1 MNRLIHL
8 LFLLIPTFS
17 SIAQS
22 SFSSANYAASGDT
35 FYITKAQAGNSNY
48 DTTGANLVLN
58 YEALTGM
65 SQRRLVYR
73 LPTQTGYSAL
83 QWPYLYNSSNTNLSS
98 TDDQTV
104 AVFGLQQTNPN
115 DYFLKNNT
123 YLIQKASAY
132 TIQLNGISFNVK
144 NTFLQPDTIYKFPFI
159 YNSVKTS
166 QATSTIA
173 ISPDLYFRNVRLERK
188 DTVNGWGT
196 VITPY
201 GTFSNCL
208 KYVSTIRQID
218 SMSVNGSPLVTND
231 TTYYKEISWFDP
243 SKKIPVMSVKQN
255 KIGNTYITQSAEYL
269 DNRQYYQPVA
279 LFAYLPIYPNM
290 GDTIGFQNL
299 STNGYNYKWYF
310 NDPSS
315 STGDSSSAINPTHI
329 YAIPNTYQVK
339 LIAYNGHLTDTF
351 SLPIVVNPVN
361 FTYTFTGNGNWT
373 DPANWSN
380 NLIPPAVL
388 PGTNNIIINPIDG
401 GICIFNGLQKISTG
415 ASFTVSAN
423 KKLVAQ
429 GSLVIQ

>member
-1 MNRLIHL
+1 MNRLVYL
-8 LFLLIPTFS
+8 FFLLATAFS
-17 SIAQS
+17 SNAQS

-35 FYITKAQAGNSNY
+35 FYITKAQAVNSNY
-48 DTTGANLVLN
+48 DTTGANLLLN
-58 YEALTGM
+58 YTALTGV

-115 DYFLKNNT
+115 DY
-123 YLIQKASAY
+123 YLRNGSYLVQKASAY

-144 NTFLQPDTIYKFPFI
+144 NTFTLPDTVYKFPFT
-159 YNSVKTS
+159 YNTVKAS
-166 QATSTIA
+166 QAAYTVA
-173 ISPDLYFRNVRLERK
+173 VPPDLYYRNVRLERK

-208 KYVSTIRQID
+208 KYVSTVRQID
-218 SMSVNGSPLVTND
+218 SVSVYGSPFVTND
-231 TTYYKEISWFDP
+231 TSYYKNISWFDP
-243 SKKIPVMSVKQN
+243 SKGNPILSVKEN
-255 KIGNTYITQSAEYL
+255 KIGNTYITQSVEYL

-279 LFAYLPIYPNM
+279 LFAYLPVYPNM
-290 GDTIGFQNL
+290 GDTVSFQNL

-315 STGDSSSAINPTHI
+315 GTSDSSLAINPTHL

-339 LIAYNGHLTDTF
+339 LIAYNGNLTDTF
-351 SLPIVVNPVN
+351 SLPIVINPVN

-373 DPANWSN
+373 DPSNWSN
-380 NLIPPAVL
+380 NLIPPATL
-388 PGTNNIIINPIDG
+388 SATNSIVINPVAG
-401 GICIFNGLQKISTG
+401 GECVFTGFQKILSG
-415 ASFTVSAN
+415 SSFTVNAN
-423 KKLVAQ
+423 KKLVVQ